1 MVRARQPGR
10 LDSFRP
16 KRVSRA
22 EARCVHQ
29 DRQVSGKGR
38 VRLSCDAATGMTRGV
53 SESQLIYFT
62 TVIIGLR

>member
-1 MVRARQPGR
+1 MARARQPGR
-10 LDSFRP
+10 LDSLRP

-22 EARCVHQ
+22 EGRCVQ
-29 DRQVSGKGR
+29 QGSQVSGKGC
-38 VRLSCDAATGMTRGV
+38 VRLSCDAATGMTSAV